1 MYSTLYIRTLQGV
14 LITSLCS
21 LSGLSER
28 VSYSDY
34 ATGCKIIGFGP
45 QQRPAIFLFSE
56 MSRQVVGPP
65 SLLLKGYGDSSLGVK
80 WLGCGVDHSSPFS
93 GQG

>member
-1 MYSTLYIRTLQGV
+1 MYHLGLLALQQTMYSTLYIQDSEGA

-34 ATGCKIIGFGP
+34 ATGCKIWVLDP
-45 QQRPAIFLFSE
+45 
-56 MSRQVVGPP
+56 SR
-65 SLLLKGYGDSSLGVK
+65 DM
-80 WLGCGVDHSSPFS
+80 
-93 GQG
+93 